1 MKTRIFCF
9 LVAIFALLMQSCH
22 KDTQLDDDLDA
33 IKAYLDK
40 NGIIAEK
47 KNNVYFEMLVEGTG
61 AQCKAGDQVACKYVL
76 TSLSHPER
84 VIDQS
89 TKRAYEVALPAT
101 VPSAD
106 AGIIPGFQ
114 IALTLLKEG
123 GKGRFY
129 IPSQLAYGEYQFGA
143 DENGEGGE
151 TNCNLIF
158 EIELCEILSNG
169 NKH

>member
-1 MKTRIFCF
+1 M
-9 LVAIFALLMQSCH
+9 IFALLMQSCH

-40 NGIIAEK
+40 NGIQAEK
-47 KNNVYFEMLVEGTG
+47 KKNIYYEMLVEGTG
-61 AQCKAGDQVACKYVL
+61 AQCNAGDQVACKYVL
-76 TSLSHPER
+76 TTVSHPDK
-84 VIDQS
+84 VVDQS
-89 TKRAYEVALPAT
+89 TKRAFEVTLPSN
-101 VPSAD
+101 VPSSE

-129 IPSQLAYGEYQFGA
+129 IPSQLAYGEYSFGA
-143 DENGEGGE
+143 DANGDGGE
-151 TNCNLIF
+151 PNCNLIY